1 MNKEFYRE
9 NRATLYGSV
18 EKNSLVIVFAG
29 RAPKRS
35 NDENYEFYAN
45 RNFLYLTNIEQE
57 NTVLMT
63 AVLEEGVDEFL
74 YILPPDAM
82 AERWTGRRLK
92 PDEIEELSGISRT
105 KYLDT
110 FMNSLWLYLRTKG
123 IERIYLD
130 FDKLED
136 QEADTESYRL
146 ARYLQKEFPFIQ
158 IKNLQD
164 QLRRQRTIK
173 KPCEIEALRKAEEI
187 TGEAIIA
194 MMKASRP
201 GMYEY
206 QYKAEFDYVL
216 AQHGVLMSGFPSI
229 ISCGENNFCIHYY
242 DYRGQAKDGDMI
254 LNDVGAR
261 WEHEI
266 NDVSRGWPCNGKFTE
281 KQKLLY
287 QCAYNTSEH
296 MFQILKPGIPMQDVD
311 KMIREYCYEQLHAA
325 GVCDSYDEIGTYMWH
340 GGAHHIGFDVH
351 DVVSRNI
358 KTEPGMVF
366 CVDVGIYHE
375 EWGIGFRLE
384 DNCLITENGCENLSA
399 AIPRTIEE
407 IEAIMKKED

>member
-1 MNKEFYRE
+1 MEKEFYRE
-9 NRATLYGSV
+9 NRETLYRSV
-18 EKNSLVIVFAG
+18 ENNSLVILFAG
-29 RAPKRS
+29 HAPKRS

-45 RNFLYLTNIEQE
+45 RNFLYLTNVEQE

-63 AVLEEGVDEFL
+63 AVYEKDVEEFL

-92 PDEIEELSGISRT
+92 AAEIEALSEITNT
-105 KYLDT
+105 KYLDK
-110 FMNSLWLYLRTKG
+110 FMDALWLYLRAKG
-123 IERIYLD
+123 IENVYLD

-136 QEADTESYRL
+136 GEADVESYRL
-146 ARYLQKEFPFIQ
+146 ARYLQKEFPFVRIR
-158 IKNLQD
+158 NLQN
-164 QLRRQRTIK
+164 QLRAQRTIK
-173 KPCEIEALRKAEEI
+173 KPCEIEALRKAEAI
-187 TGEAIIA
+187 TGEAIVA
-194 MMKASRP
+194 MMKASKP

-229 ISCGENNFCIHYY
+229 ISAGDNNFCIHYY

-261 WEHEI
+261 WNHEI

-281 KQKLLY
+281 KQRLLY

-296 MFQILKPGIPMQDVD
+296 MFQVLKPGIPMQDVD
-311 KMIREYCYEQLHAA
+311 RMIREYCYEQLHAA
-325 GVCDSYDEIGTYMWH
+325 GVCDSYEEIGTYMWH

-358 KTEPGMVF
+358 TTAPGMVF

-384 DNCLITENGCENLSA
+384 DNCLITEDGCENLSA
-399 AIPRTIEE
+399 AIPRSIEE
-407 IEAIMKKED
+407 IEAIMSEA

>member
-9 NRATLYGSV
+9 NRETLYQSV
-18 EKNSLVIVFAG
+18 EKNSLVILFG
-29 RAPKRS
+29 GHAPKRS

-45 RNFLYLTNIEQE
+45 RNFLYLTNAEQE

-63 AVLEEGVDEFL
+63 AVYENDVEEYL
-74 YILPPDAM
+74 YILPPDDM

-92 PDEIEELSGISRT
+92 PAEIEELSGITNTR
-105 KYLDT
+105 YVDA
-110 FMNSLWLYLRTKG
+110 FMDSLWTYLRVKG
-123 IERIYLD
+123 ITKVYLD
-130 FDKLED
+130 FDKLDAKEP
-136 QEADTESYRL
+136 DTESYRL
-146 ARYLQKEFPFIQ
+146 AKYIQKEFPFVQ

-164 QLRRQRTIK
+164 YLRAQRTIK

-187 TGEAIIA
+187 TGEAIVA
-194 MMKASRP
+194 MMKASKP

-229 ISCGENNFCIHYY
+229 ISAGDNNFCIHYY

-261 WEHEI
+261 WNHEI
-266 NDVSRGWPCNGKFTE
+266 NDVSRGWPCNGRFNE

-296 MFQILKPGIPMQDVD
+296 MFQILKPGIPMQEVD

-325 GVCDSYDEIGTYMWH
+325 GVCESYEEIGTYMWH

-351 DVVSRNI
+351 DVVLRNI
-358 KTEPGMVF
+358 ETAPGMVF

-384 DNCLITENGCENLSA
+384 DNCLITEDGCENLSA

-407 IEAIMKKED
+407 IETIMNNR

>member
-9 NRATLYGSV
+9 NRETLYQSV
-18 EKNSLVIVFAG
+18 EKNSLVILFG
-29 RAPKRS
+29 GHAPKRS

-45 RNFLYLTNIEQE
+45 RNFLYLTNAEQE

-63 AVLEEGVDEFL
+63 AVYENDVEEYL
-74 YILPPDAM
+74 YILPPDDM

-92 PDEIEELSGISRT
+92 PAEIEALSGITSTR
-105 KYLDT
+105 YVDA
-110 FMNSLWLYLRTKG
+110 FMDSLWTYLRVKG
-123 IERIYLD
+123 ITKVYLD
-130 FDKLED
+130 FDKLDAKEP
-136 QEADTESYRL
+136 DTESYRL
-146 ARYLQKEFPFIQ
+146 AKYIQKEFPFVQ

-164 QLRRQRTIK
+164 YLRAQRTIK

-187 TGEAIIA
+187 TGEAIVA
-194 MMKASRP
+194 MMKASKP

-229 ISCGENNFCIHYY
+229 ISAGDNNFCIHYY

-261 WEHEI
+261 WNHEI
-266 NDVSRGWPCNGKFTE
+266 NDVSRGWPCNGRFNE

-296 MFQILKPGIPMQDVD
+296 MFQILKPGIPMQEVD

-325 GVCDSYDEIGTYMWH
+325 GVCESYEEIGTYMWH

-358 KTEPGMVF
+358 ETAPGMVF

-384 DNCLITENGCENLSA
+384 DNCLITEDGCENLSA
-399 AIPRTIEE
+399 AIPRTIEA
-407 IEAIMKKED
+407 IETIMNNR

>member
-136 QEADTESYRL
+136 KEADTESYRL

-358 KTEPGMVF
+358 KTAPGMVF